1 MDLTEKDK
9 EEPTRKRRGARKLLD
24 PVRTVGKKKKKEKK
38 RKRKSLVL
46 KAAER
51 VLEEDCNSVLFDD
64 PTTATV
70 SDPVTE
76 ASARYAF
83 KQSVARQRVKNST
96 VLEESRL
103 LTSSD
108 ILMLFDSSV
117 SASLGTMRPLV
128 KKLDMLLAPARGYST
143 LCKRIK
149 EVMHLLKHDVE
160 EISSYLLKCWMNEA
174 RDLSYD
180 MEDYIDSLLFVPPG
194 HFIKKKKKKKKK
206 KGKKKM
212 VIKKRLKWCKQ
223 IVFTKQVSEHGIK
236 TSKIIHVNVPRLPNK
251 PKVAKI
257 ILQFRIYVQE
267 AIERYDKYRL
277 HHCSTLRRRLL
288 STGSMLSVPIPY
300 EEAAQI
306 VTDGRMNEFIS
317 SLAANNAADQQ
328 QLKVVSVLGSGCLGK
343 TTLANVL
350 YDRIG
355 MQFECRAFIRVSKKP
370 DMKRLFRDLLSQFH
384 QKQPLPTSC
393 NELGI
398 SDNIIKHLQ
407 DKRYLIVIDDLWDL
421 SVWDIIKYAFPK
433 GNHGSRIIITTQIE
447 DVALTCCC
455 DHSEHVF
462 EMKPLNIGHS
472 RELFFNRL
480 FGSESDCLEEFK
492 RVSNEIVDICGGLPL
507 ATINIASHLANQETE
522 VSLDLLTD
530 TRDLLRSYLWSN
542 STSERTKQVLNLSY
556 SNLPDYLK
564 TCLLYLHMYPVGSI
578 IWKDDL
584 VKQLVA
590 EGFIATREG
599 KDQDQEMIE
608 KAAGLCFDALIDR
621 RFIQPI
627 YTKYNNKVLSCTVHE
642 VVHDLIA
649 QKSAEENFIVVADHN
664 RKNIALSH
672 KVRRLSL
679 IFGDTIYAKT
689 PANITKSQ
697 IRSFRF
703 FGLFE
708 CMPCITEFKVL
719 RVLNL
724 QLSGH
729 RGDNDP
735 IDLTGIS
742 ELFQLRYLKIT
753 SDVCIKLPNQ
763 MQKLQYLETLDI
775 MDAPRV
781 TAVPWDI
788 INLPHLLHLTLPV
801 DTYLLDWISS
811 MTDSVISLWTLG
823 KLNYLQHLHLTSSS
837 TCPSYHL
844 ERSVEALGYLIGG
857 HGKLKTIVV
866 AHVSS
871 AQNTV
876 VRGAPE
882 VTISWDR
889 MSPPPL
895 LQRFECPHSCFIFYR
910 IPKWVTELG
919 NLCILKIAVKELHMI
934 CLGTLRGL
942 HALTDLSLYV
952 ETAPIDKIIFDKAGF
967 SVLKYC
973 KLRFAAGIAW
983 LKFEADAM
991 PSLWKLMLVFN
1002 AIPRMDQN
1010 LVFFHH
1016 SRPAMHQRGGAV
1028 IIVEH
1033 MPGLRVISAKF
1044 GGAASD
1050 LEYAS
1055 RTVVSNH
1062 PSNPTINMQL
1072 VCYSSNG
1079 KRSRKRKQQPYDV
1092 VKGQPDE
1099 YAKRL
1104 ERPAEKRISTP
1115 TKSSLRLHVPE
1126 ITPKPMQITDNN
1138 VQRREHM
1145 FDTVLTRGDV
1155 GMLNRLVVPKKHAE
1169 KYFPL
1174 DSSSTRTSKAIVLSF
1189 EDPAGKSWF
1198 FHYSY
1203 RSSSQN
1209 YVMFKGWT
1217 GFVKEKFLEAGDTVS
1232 FSRGVGEAT
1241 RGRLFIDCQ
1250 NEQRYMFER
1259 VLTASDME
1267 SDGCSLM
1274 VPVNLVWPHPG
1285 LRKTIKGR
1293 HAVLQFEDG
1302 SGNGKVWPFQFEAS
1316 GQYYLMKGL
1325 NYFVNDRDLAAGYT
1339 VSFYRAGTRLF
1350 VDSGRKDDK
1359 VALGTRSRERIYP
1372 KIVRSQ

>member
-1 MDLTEKDK
+1 MDLDK
-9 EEPTRKRRGARKLLD
+9 EELTRKRRGARKLLD
-24 PVRTVGKKKKKEKK
+24 PVKIVGKK
-38 RKRKSLVL
+38 RKRKLLVL

-76 ASARYAF
+76 ASARYSV
-83 KQSVARQRVKNST
+83 KQSVARQRVVNST
-96 VLEESRL
+96 VLEECRL

-108 ILMLFDSSV
+108 ILMLFDGSV
-117 SASLGTMRPLV
+117 GASLGAMRPLI
-128 KKLDMLLAPARGYST
+128 KKLDMLLAPAQEYSS
-143 LCKRIK
+143 LRERIK
-149 EVMHLLKHDVE
+149 DVLHLLKHDVE
-160 EISSYLLKCWMNEA
+160 EISSYLDELTEVEDPPPMAKCWMNEA

-180 MEDYIDSLLFVPPG
+180 MEDYINSLLFVPPD
-194 HFIKKKKKKKKK
+194 HSIKKKKKR
-206 KGKKKM
+206 KKKM

-223 IVFTKQVSEHGIK
+223 IVFTRQASEHGIK
-236 TSKIIHVNVPRLPNK
+236 TSKIIHVNVPRLPSK

-267 AIERYDKYRL
+267 AIERHDKYRL
-277 HHCSTLRRRLL
+277 HCCSTLRRRLL
-288 STGSMLSVPIPY
+288 STGSMLPVPIPY

-306 VTDGRMNEFIS
+306 VTDGRMNEFIN
-317 SLAANNAADQQ
+317 SLAANDTADQQ
-328 QLKVVSVLGSGCLGK
+328 ELKVVSVLGSGCLGK

-355 MQFECRAFIRVSKKP
+355 MQFECRAFIQVSKKP
-370 DMKRLFRDLLSQFH
+370 DMKRLFRDLFSQFH

-407 DKRYLIVIDDLWDL
+407 DKRYLIVIDDLWDA

-433 GNHGSRIIITTQIE
+433 GNHGSKIIITTQIE

-455 DHSEHVF
+455 DHPEHVF
-462 EMKPLNIGHS
+462 EMKPLNVGHS

-480 FGSESDCLEEFK
+480 FGSESDYLEEFK
-492 RVSNEIVDICGGLPL
+492 QVSNEIVDICGGLPL

-522 VSLDLLTD
+522 VSMDLLTD

-556 SNLPDYLK
+556 NNLPHYLK
-564 TCLLYLHMYPVGSI
+564 TCLLYLHMYPEGSI

-590 EGFIATREG
+590 EGFIATRSG

-627 YTKYNNKVLSCTVHE
+627 YTNYNNKVLSCRVHE
-642 VVHDLIA
+642 VVYDLIA
-649 QKSAEENFIVVADHN
+649 QKSAEENFIVVVDHN

-679 IFGDTIYAKT
+679 NFGDSIYAKT

-708 CMPCITEFKVL
+708 CMPCIREFKVL

-724 QLSGH
+724 QLYGH

-763 MQKLQYLETLDI
+763 IRKLQCLETLDI

-801 DTYLLDWISS
+801 GTYLLDLIGS
-811 MTDSVISLWTLG
+811 MTDSIISLWSLG
-823 KLNYLQHLHLTSSS
+823 KLNYLQDLHLTSSS
-837 TCPSYHL
+837 THPSYHL

-857 HGKLKTIVV
+857 HGNLKTIVV
-866 AHVSS
+866 AHGSS
-871 AQNTV
+871 AKNTLD
-876 VRGAPE
+876 RGAPE

-889 MSPPPL
+889 MAPPPL

-934 CLGTLRGL
+934 CVGTLRGL

-991 PSLWKLMLVFN
+991 PSLWKLKLVFN

-1010 LVFFHH
+1010 LVFFYHD
-1016 SRPAMHQRGGAV
+1016 RPAILQSGAAV
-1028 IIVEH
+1028 VSVEH

-1072 VCYSSNG
+1072 VCYGSNG
-1079 KRSRKRKQQPYDV
+1079 DRSRKRKHQPNDV
-1092 VKGQPDE
+1092 VKEQPDE
-1099 YAKRL
+1099 YDKRL
-1104 ERPAEKRISTP
+1104 ERPAEKRISAP
-1115 TKSSLRLHVPE
+1115 TESSSRLHVPE
-1126 ITPKPMQITDNN
+1126 ITPKPMQITENSA
-1138 VQRREHM
+1138 QRREHM

-1174 DSSSTRTSKAIVLSF
+1174 DSSSTRNRKGTVLSF

-1203 RSSSQN
+1203 RNSSQN
-1209 YVMFKGWT
+1209 YVMFKGWSD
-1217 GFVKEKFLEAGDTVS
+1217 FVKDKFLEAGDTVS

-1250 NEQRYMFER
+1250 NEQTHMFER
-1259 VLTASDME
+1259 VLTASDVE
-1267 SDGCSLM
+1267 SEDCSMM
-1274 VPVNLVWPHPG
+1274 VPGHLVGPH
-1285 LRKTIKGR
+1285 LTLHKVATGR
-1293 HAVLQFEDG
+1293 HTVLKFEDG
-1302 SGNGKVWPFQFEAS
+1302 RGNGKVWPFQFQS
-1316 GQYYLMKGL
+1316 SSQCYVMKGL
-1325 NYFVNDRDLAAGYT
+1325 NYFVNDRNLVAGDT

-1350 VDSGRKDDK
+1350 VDSGRHDDK
-1359 VALGTRSRERIYP
+1359 AALGTKRRVRIYP
-1372 KIVRSQ
+1372 SSVTLSH

>member
-1 MDLTEKDK
+1 
-9 EEPTRKRRGARKLLD
+9 
-24 PVRTVGKKKKKEKK
+24 
-38 RKRKSLVL
+38 
-46 KAAER
+46 
-51 VLEEDCNSVLFDD
+51 
-64 PTTATV
+64 
-70 SDPVTE
+70 
-76 ASARYAF
+76 
-83 KQSVARQRVKNST
+83 
-96 VLEESRL
+96 
-103 LTSSD
+103 
-108 ILMLFDSSV
+108 
-117 SASLGTMRPLV
+117 MRPLV

-143 LCKRIK
+143 LRKRIK
-149 EVMHLLKHDVE
+149 DVMHLLKHDVE
-160 EISSYLLKCWMNEA
+160 EISSYLDELTEVEDPPPMAKCWMNEA

-194 HFIKKKKKKKKK
+194 HFIKKKKKKK

-288 STGSMLSVPIPY
+288 FSGSMLSVPIPY

-421 SVWDIIKYAFPK
+421 SIWDIIKYAFPK

-522 VSLDLLTD
+522 VSMDLLTD
-530 TRDLLRSYLWSN
+530 TRDL
-542 STSERTKQVLNLSY
+542 
-556 SNLPDYLK
+556 
-564 TCLLYLHMYPVGSI
+564 
-578 IWKDDL
+578 
-584 VKQLVA
+584 
-590 EGFIATREG
+590 
-599 KDQDQEMIE
+599 
-608 KAAGLCFDALIDR
+608 
-621 RFIQPI
+621 
-627 YTKYNNKVLSCTVHE
+627 
-642 VVHDLIA
+642 
-649 QKSAEENFIVVADHN
+649 
-664 RKNIALSH
+664 
-672 KVRRLSL
+672 
-679 IFGDTIYAKT
+679 
-689 PANITKSQ
+689 
-697 IRSFRF
+697 
-703 FGLFE
+703 
-708 CMPCITEFKVL
+708 
-719 RVLNL
+719 
-724 QLSGH
+724 
-729 RGDNDP
+729 
-735 IDLTGIS
+735 
-742 ELFQLRYLKIT
+742 
-753 SDVCIKLPNQ
+753 
-763 MQKLQYLETLDI
+763 
-775 MDAPRV
+775 
-781 TAVPWDI
+781 
-788 INLPHLLHLTLPV
+788 
-801 DTYLLDWISS
+801 
-811 MTDSVISLWTLG
+811 
-823 KLNYLQHLHLTSSS
+823 
-837 TCPSYHL
+837 
-844 ERSVEALGYLIGG
+844 
-857 HGKLKTIVV
+857 
-866 AHVSS
+866 
-871 AQNTV
+871 
-876 VRGAPE
+876 
-882 VTISWDR
+882 
-889 MSPPPL
+889 
-895 LQRFECPHSCFIFYR
+895 
-910 IPKWVTELG
+910 
-919 NLCILKIAVKELHMI
+919 
-934 CLGTLRGL
+934 LRGL

-991 PSLWKLMLVFN
+991 PSLWKLKLVFN

-1016 SRPAMHQRGGAV
+1016 DRPAMHQRGAAV

-1044 GGAASD
+1044 GGTASD

-1072 VCYSSNG
+1072 VCYSSSG
-1079 KRSRKRKQQPYDV
+1079 ERSRKRKQQPYDV

-1115 TKSSLRLHVPE
+1115 TKSSLRLHVP
-1126 ITPKPMQITDNN
+1126 
-1138 VQRREHM
+1138 
-1145 FDTVLTRGDV
+1145 
-1155 GMLNRLVVPKKHAE
+1155 VPPPAPARPS
-1169 KYFPL
+1169 YSAL
-1174 DSSSTRTSKAIVLSF
+1174 RTLL
-1189 EDPAGKSWF
+1189 KSWF

-1250 NEQRYMFER
+1250 NEQSGFGVAAPRPPQDDQGRY
-1259 VLTASDME
+1259 
-1267 SDGCSLM
+1267 
-1274 VPVNLVWPHPG
+1274 
-1285 LRKTIKGR
+1285 
-1293 HAVLQFEDG
+1293 AVLQFEDG

-1316 GQYYLMKGL
+1316 GQYYLLTGL

-1359 VALGTRSRERIYP
+1359 VALGTRRRERIYP